1 MHAYGGSC
9 GEESRDHLYLGRRA
23 RLCTFAKGMAGVGET
38 LPSDCPSWPINPQ
51 WSYETGLFGLTKRG
65 GQQRTR

>member
-38 LPSDCPSWPINPQ
+38 LPSDCPS
-51 WSYETGLFGLTKRG
+51 
-65 GQQRTR
+65 